1 MGYIS
6 LNLSVVITQWS
17 VFAIHN
23 LTVGNDE
30 NKKFI
35 AQFNMQG
42 VADKQPAL
50 EEIGIQ
56 VQTDGDKIGIS
67 KLKK

>member
-1 MGYIS
+1 M
-6 LNLSVVITQWS
+6 
-17 VFAIHN
+17 HN
-23 LTVGNDE
+23 LTEDNDE

-50 EEIGIQ
+50 EELGLQ
-56 VQTDGDKIGIS
+56 VQTDGNKIGIS

>member
-1 MGYIS
+1 M
-6 LNLSVVITQWS
+6 
-17 VFAIHN
+17 FAVHN
-23 LTVGNDE
+23 LTEVNDE

-42 VADKQPAL
+42 EADKQPAL
-50 EEIGIQ
+50 EELGIQ

>member
-1 MGYIS
+1 M
-6 LNLSVVITQWS
+6 
-17 VFAIHN
+17 FAIRN
-23 LTVGNDE
+23 LTEDNDE

-50 EEIGIQ
+50 EELGIQ
-56 VQTDGDKIGIS
+56 VQTNGDQIGIS